1 MIDSRYGLKYSFPHT
16 LVHIVDNSMYTG
28 QSGVTETYDPSLLS
42 TLVVTGM
49 PMGVDNRI
57 TTVTRSDVLNK
68 AFGAEAL
75 TVKDIETYGQSV
87 EYPSSLINQGVPVK
101 LLRVTPPGAT
111 YAISILYY
119 DWRRNGKSIEARL
132 RCADEEDLITSGI
145 NLASYKN
152 TERLAKAIFTRLKKD
167 SLDSEYVSDENW
179 HRVVLMA
186 YISAGKGS
194 AYNNFSVYINE
205 PTIAQRKKF
214 ANAIYNFG
222 TIDDR
227 YATPVE
233 IERFTASLINDATKL
248 ATYGIVS
255 TMDTVNIQMKKRL
268 EGSSIMI
275 PYLNEEAVRKI
286 YETWYKLFNDNLQTG
301 GTELSQEETVYRNI
315 FNDIDVNKFDIIY
328 GKYLYT
334 RDGSDTEVPL
344 PYYTVDMEDSEIQKL
359 NVSNIIAVDN
369 FSAIRYESPDKYDF
383 RHSEKT
389 SDAMSAAEAANNTST
404 SSQDDVMAAIFKNKI
419 YPHWNHIY
427 GKNQKRTNGEMVW
440 KKELL
445 NTMWSTVGSRTFTYT
460 GASATEDRR
469 MDYEKIRYNTAVAP
483 GTLYLSN
490 PDTEHP
496 SISMIYSIGQYT
508 GLTMSVNIPELYHFY
523 TNGDKKAF
531 DKEKV
536 GKIKKV
542 ISYGMNIRGDKLLEQ
557 QVKDQI
563 DKTIVNKN
571 TYSGDGTAVGQAG
584 KKQSYGSIIAVT
596 YFETTSNTTKF
607 KLYRITELETNEVT
621 NITKVKSIAEYP
633 GNYYAAMNWESWYN
647 KEEIHDYIALKSKV
661 NAAIDAATPINTANN
676 DGGTTPKYPN
686 AYSKLGALFIDDTL
700 DTLDTDMEN
709 WSPIMVEEDDT
720 NNVTKLKLTFNKAV
734 RVIAF
739 FNTDPYGDAK
749 NPIQTSNRY
758 PNDIYPEFYDVSAVN
773 PYRVGNVPTSISITE
788 DFTNREFDYIYM
800 GADVVAAGYGR
811 RQDDETGT
819 IYPSASD
826 HPNLDIEYTDAAL
839 VNLIRNIASK
849 DPFIYR
855 YQVTSF
861 PMNTIKIVN
870 TNTAVPNN
878 YYINEYGICP
888 NSEHGGMVVIGG
900 SSGFF
905 DDYINGDI
913 TTIEFKLRYSELLT
927 QAFRGEI
934 DSRILSPAR
943 VPAKYL
949 FDAGYNTVMG
959 IKSLPFHAPDMEDII
974 FASTIFTTEE
984 KEEYAID
991 SKMVSNGV
999 IVSDIDVKQAMYDLM
1014 IHRCYQGIPE
1024 DKRPIGPGSG
1034 LSLHLDSGFCDIEV
1048 IKKLNQSFKS
1058 RFTNP
1063 NASWDI
1069 GGYTSAVNGVT
1080 YTYVKRLVD
1089 HMFDH
1094 MQRYTV
1100 NKPFVNTYT
1109 EITPDEYLSFF
1120 PDIDTTDWDLEEL
1133 MYTSGGN
1140 SWVLDESR
1148 SLKRKSQR
1156 TLYHEETGTSD
1167 LLQENNMRTLSQ
1179 LVYLLQN
1186 RIDRW
1191 LLEYVDDGVLTS
1203 MTESINNIFSGWV
1216 GTRVQAL
1223 DIRFEQD
1230 VNIDGS
1236 EIVICYVN
1244 VTFRGLLL
1252 RVPIIVNVNRRE
1264 I

>member
-1 MIDSRYGLKYSFPHT
+1 MIDSRFGLKYSFPHS

-28 QSGVTETYDPSLLS
+28 QLGVTETYDPSLLT

-68 AFGAEAL
+68 AFGAETLA
-75 TVKDIETYGQSV
+75 VKDIQTYGQSV

-101 LLRVTPPGAT
+101 LLRVAPPGAT
-111 YAISILYY
+111 YAISVLYY
-119 DWRRNGKSIEARL
+119 DWRKQGNSIEARL
-132 RCADEEDLITSGI
+132 RSADAEDLVTSGI
-145 NLASYKN
+145 NLASYQN
-152 TERLAKAIFTRLKKD
+152 TDRLARAIFIRLKKD
-167 SLDSEYVSDENW
+167 SLDNESVADENW
-179 HRVVLMA
+179 HRLVLMA

-194 AYNNFSVYINE
+194 AYNNFSVYINK
-205 PTIAQRKKF
+205 PTTTQRKKF
-214 ANAIYNFG
+214 ANAVYNFG

-227 YATPVE
+227 YTTPIEV
-233 IERFTASLINDATKL
+233 ERFTASLINDATKL
-248 ATYGIVS
+248 STYGAMS

-275 PYLNEEAVRKI
+275 PYLNEEAVRFI
-286 YETWYKLFNDNLQTG
+286 YDKWHKLFESNRTSSDPEYMQREKVYKNVINDMN
-301 GTELSQEETVYRNI
+301 
-315 FNDIDVNKFDIIY
+315 VNKFDIIF

-334 RDGSDTEVPL
+334 ADGSDTEINI
-344 PYYTVDMEDSEIQKL
+344 PYYNVDMEDSEIQKL
-359 NVSNIIAVDN
+359 STSNIIAVDN
-369 FSAIRYESPDKYDF
+369 FSVTKYEADTSVEYRNRYDL
-383 RHSEKT
+383 RHDMT
-389 SDAMSAAEAANNTST
+389 VTDAETTNEATT
-404 SSQDDVMAAIFKNKI
+404 QDDVMASIFINKI
-419 YPHWNHIY
+419 YPYWNDLY
-427 GKNQKRTNGEMVW
+427 GRKQKINDTAVW
-440 KKELL
+440 TYNFL
-445 NTMWSTVGSRTFTYT
+445 NTSW
-460 GASATEDRR
+460 AKSAYATKKYDYAATDTAARET
-469 MDYEKIRYNTAVAP
+469 DYEALRYNTAVTP
-483 GTLYLSN
+483 GILYLSN
-490 PDTEHP
+490 PDTDNP

-508 GLTMSVNIPELYHFY
+508 GLTMSLNIPKLYHFY
-523 TNGDKKAF
+523 TKDNQVYF
-531 DKEKV
+531 DKSSN
-536 GKIKKV
+536 GIARIKKV
-542 ISYGMNIRGDKLLEQ
+542 LYYPENVRDNALDPVVIKKLINNNITNANTFAEDSSS
-557 QVKDQI
+557 
-563 DKTIVNKN
+563 KN
-571 TYSGDGTAVGQAG
+571 SNGSL
-584 KKQSYGSIIAVT
+584 KSYGSIIAVVYRDT
-596 YFETTSNTTKF
+596 ITNTNAF
-607 KLYRITELETNEVT
+607 KLYRISKLVT
-621 NITKVKSIAEYP
+621 TGNITTVDTLLEYP
-633 GNYYAAMNWESWYN
+633 GNYYAALVWESWYN
-647 KEEIHDYIALKSKV
+647 KEQIHEYVALRSKV
-661 NAAIDAATPINTANN
+661 EEALNDATDNEGTLP
-676 DGGTTPKYPN
+676 TTPEYPK
-686 AYSKLGALFIDDTL
+686 AFYKLGALYIDDVTVG
-700 DTLDTDMEN
+700 TDANWAPMTIKKVDVEAGEN
-709 WSPIMVEEDDT
+709 TTEEHSIQIIPQKT
-720 NNVTKLKLTFNKAV
+720 VQL
-734 RVIAF
+734 IAY
-739 FNTDPYGDAK
+739 FNTKDGK
-749 NPIQTSNRY
+749 NPINGKGY
-758 PNDIYPEFYDVSAVN
+758 PNDTLPVFYDVSAVN
-773 PYRVGNVPTSISITE
+773 AYRVGNVPTNISITT
-788 DFTNREFDYIYM
+788 DFTNQQYDYIYL
-800 GADVVAAGYGR
+800 GNEIVSGGYGR
-811 RQDDETGT
+811 RNDDGDDAGGYGPNGQP
-819 IYPSASD
+819 IYGDAS
-826 HPNLDIEYTDAAL
+826 
-839 VNLIRNIASK
+839 LINFIKVLGSK
-849 DPFIYR
+849 DEYVSR
-855 YQVTSF
+855 YQVTAF
-861 PMNTIKIVN
+861 PMSTMKIVN
-870 TNTAVPNN
+870 TGVAVPSN
-878 YYINEYGICP
+878 YYVNEYGICP
-888 NSEHGGMVVIGG
+888 DSEHGGVKVVGG
-900 SSGFF
+900 SYGFF
-905 DDYINGDI
+905 DDYANGDI
-913 TTIEFKLRYSELLT
+913 SEIEFKLRYSELLV

-949 FDAGYNTVMG
+949 FDGGFNTVLG
-959 IKSLPFHAPDMEDII
+959 IKSLPFTNPDLEDII
-974 FASTIFTTEE
+974 FASTIFTQEE

-991 SKMVSNGV
+991 SKLISSGI

-1109 EITPDEYLSFF
+1109 AITPDEYLSFF

-1156 TLYHEETGTSD
+1156 TLYREETGTSD

-1230 VNIDGS
+1230 INTDGG

>member
-1 MIDSRYGLKYSFPHT
+1 MIESKYGLKYSFPHT

-28 QSGVTETYDPSLLS
+28 QLGVTETYDPSLLT

-75 TVKDIETYGQSV
+75 AIKDIQTYGQSV

-101 LLRVTPPGAT
+101 LLRVTPSDAT

-119 DWRRNGKSIEARL
+119 DWRRNGKNIEARL
-132 RCADEEDLITSGI
+132 RCADSEDLVTNGI
-145 NLASYKN
+145 NLASYQN
-152 TERLAKAIFTRLKKD
+152 TERLANAIFTRLKKD
-167 SLDSEYVSDENW
+167 NLESDDYSSEDSW
-179 HRVVLMA
+179 HRYVLMV

-194 AYNNFSVYINE
+194 AYNNFSVYINP
-205 PTIAQRKKF
+205 PTTTQRKKF

-222 TIDDR
+222 TIDNR

-248 ATYGIVS
+248 ATYGVVS

-275 PYLNEEAVRKI
+275 PYLNEDAVKKI
-286 YETWYKLFNDNLQTG
+286 YETWYKLFNENLQAG
-301 GTELSQEETVYRNI
+301 GGNLSQEETVNRNI
-315 FNDIDVNKFDIIY
+315 FQDININKFDIIY

-334 RDGSDTEVPL
+334 RDGSDTEVNL
-344 PYYTVDMEDSEIQKL
+344 PYYIVDMEDTDIQKL
-359 NVSNIIAVDN
+359 NVANIIAVDN
-369 FSAIRYESPDKYDF
+369 FSAIKYGSNDTYELRPD
-383 RHSEKT
+383 SNT
-389 SDAMSAAEAANNTST
+389 ATTNTSEST
-404 SSQDDVMAAIFKNKI
+404 QNDILGAIFKNKI
-419 YPHWNHIY
+419 YPYWNNLY
-427 GKNQKRTNGEMVW
+427 GRNQKDHNGKLIW
-440 KKELL
+440 TKSLL
-445 NTMWSTVGSRTFTYT
+445 NTSWCDTGTEYELAYT
-460 GASATEDRR
+460 AENDRAT
-469 MDYEKIRYNTAVAP
+469 DYKNLRYNTAVTL
-483 GTLYLSN
+483 GMLYLSN
-490 PDTEHP
+490 PNTEHP

-523 TNGDKKAF
+523 TNGSTKVF
-531 DKEKV
+531 DKDKI

-542 ISYGMNIRGDKLLEQ
+542 ITYEGTVLGDKLTEDTVL
-557 QVKDQI
+557 KQI
-563 DKTIVNKN
+563 NKTVINAN
-571 TYSGDGTAVGQAG
+571 TYSGDGNEISNGNG
-584 KKQSYGSIIAVT
+584 KKASYGSIVAVT
-596 YFETTSNTTKF
+596 YFETSSNLTKF
-607 KLYRITELETNEVT
+607 KLYRITEVGTDNGKPCVNKIE
-621 NITKVKSIAEYP
+621 EYP

-647 KEEIHDYIALKSKV
+647 GAEIHDYVALKSKV
-661 NAAIDAATPINTANN
+661 KEAITEATSINGGNP
-676 DGGTTPKYPN
+676 GTTPKYPN
-686 AYSKLGALFIDDTL
+686 AFTKLGALYINDEDIVDDS
-700 DTLDTDMEN
+700 E
-709 WSPIMVEEDDT
+709 WSPLQITNDT
-720 NNVTKLKLTFNKAV
+720 NESEIKIKIKCNKTV
-734 RVIAF
+734 QVIAY
-739 FNTDPYGDAK
+739 FNEYK
-749 NPIQTSNRY
+749 NSNDIPNNVIDSTKQF
-758 PNDIYPEFYDVSAVN
+758 PNDIYPEFYDVSTVN
-773 PYRVGNVPTSISITE
+773 PYRVGNVQPNISITE

-800 GADVVAAGYGR
+800 GNDVISKAYGR
-811 RQDDETGT
+811 RADEENSTNVYSNT
-819 IYPSASD
+819 ESNNDLEI
-826 HPNLDIEYTDAAL
+826 YTDSQL
-839 VNLIRNIASK
+839 VNLIKYIPSK
-849 DPFIYR
+849 DPYIYR

-870 TNTAVPNN
+870 TNTTVPNN

-888 NSEHGGMVVIGG
+888 DSEHGGMAVVGG

-905 DDYINGDI
+905 DDYMNGDI
-913 TTIEFKLRYSELLT
+913 SSIEFKLRYSELLVK
-927 QAFRGEI
+927 AFRGEI
-934 DSRILSPAR
+934 DPRILSPAR

-959 IKSLPFHAPDMEDII
+959 IKSLPYNLPDTEDFV

-984 KEEYAID
+984 KEQYAIN
-991 SKMVSNGV
+991 SRLISNGI

-1034 LSLHLDSGFCDIEV
+1034 LSLHLDSGFCDIET

-1080 YTYVKRLVD
+1080 YTYIKRLVD
-1089 HMFDH
+1089 NMFDH

-1109 EITPDEYLSFF
+1109 AITPEEYLSFF

-1140 SWVLDESR
+1140 TWVLDESR

-1156 TLYHEETGTSD
+1156 TLYREETGTSD

-1203 MTESINNIFSGWV
+1203 MTETVNNIFSGWI

-1230 VNIDGS
+1230 INIDGG
-1236 EIVICYVN
+1236 EIVVCYVN

-1264 I
+1264 F